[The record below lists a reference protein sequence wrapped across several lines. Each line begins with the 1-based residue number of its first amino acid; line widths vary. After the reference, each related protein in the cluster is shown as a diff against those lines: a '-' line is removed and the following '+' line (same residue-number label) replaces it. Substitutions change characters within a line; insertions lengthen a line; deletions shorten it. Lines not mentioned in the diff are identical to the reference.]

1 MGLTHDTKFI
11 ASEEIPLNSAEL
23 IQSVKPPIKKNT
35 LKLLYKAFTARH
47 AAVWNTHLESLMVQ
61 QKFIDLIPLES
72 ESPVWSRIITSL
84 PADQLSFLLRAG
96 IDCLPTPVTL
106 SRWRYQCDSSCKLC
120 HYSSCTV
127 HHILN
132 CCPASLNQGRYTWR
146 HDSVLRCLYNTLQSH
161 FLPDTEI
168 YADLPGLTASD
179 SPPATL
185 PLRIL
190 VTSARPDIV
199 IIDGDVITLLE
210 LTIPINT
217 KEGLQNARDR
227 KLAKENYI
235 TLIGDLHTRSF
246 KAELETVEVGSLGHF
261 SSDTI
266 QSFQSLLNHLKHHSI
281 CTLLLSLSLQISY
294 IMFSSHF

>member
-1 MGLTHDTKFI
+1 M
-11 ASEEIPLNSAEL
+11 
-23 IQSVKPPIKKNT
+23 
-35 LKLLYKAFTARH
+35 
-47 AAVWNTHLESLMVQ
+47 
-61 QKFIDLIPLES
+61 
-72 ESPVWSRIITSL
+72 WSRIITSL
-84 PADQLSFLLRAG
+84 PAGQLSFLLRAG

-146 HDSVLRCLYNTLQSH
+146 HDSVLRCLYNTLRSH
-161 FLPDTEI
+161 FLPDAEI
-168 YADLPGLTASD
+168 YADLPGLRASD

-217 KEGLQNARDR
+217 KEGLQNARDC

-235 TLIGDLHTRSF
+235 TLIGDLHTRGF

-266 QSFQSLLNHLKHHSI
+266 QSVHSLLNHLKRRSI
-281 CTLLLSLSLQISY
+281 CTLLLSLSKLAISCSQV
-294 IMFSSHF
+294 IFNCHKQSEWSPPSFF

>member
-1 MGLTHDTKFI
+1 MWF
-11 ASEEIPLNSAEL
+11 
-23 IQSVKPPIKKNT
+23 
-35 LKLLYKAFTARH
+35 
-47 AAVWNTHLESLMVQ
+47 
-61 QKFIDLIPLES
+61 
-72 ESPVWSRIITSL
+72 RIITSL
-84 PADQLSFLLRAG
+84 PAGQLSFLLRAG

-281 CTLLLSLSLQISY
+281 CTLPLSLSPN
-294 IMFSSHF
+294 